1 MAAASD
7 SKYDV
12 YDWILQ
18 VAKSCTT
25 ISQKICVN
33 KLVQKFLDKYD
44 DFEMYQCLS
53 EQAWNES
60 NKAIL
65 KNLENESTKNK
76 SKKNC

>member
-7 SKYDV
+7 NKYDV
-12 YDWILQ
+12 YNWILQ

-25 ISQKICVN
+25 IQQKVCVN
-33 KLVQKFLDKYD
+33 KLVQKFLHKYD

-60 NKAIL
+60 SKAIIGNL
-65 KNLENESTKNK
+65 KNEYQNNNRTKR
-76 SKKNC
+76 

>member
-7 SKYDV
+7 NKYDV
-12 YDWILQ
+12 YNWILQ

-25 ISQKICVN
+25 VSQKVCVN
-33 KLVQKFLDKYD
+33 KLVQKFLHKYD
-44 DFEMYQCLS
+44 DWEMYYCLR

-65 KNLENESTKNK
+65 KNYENGKHQNNNRTK
-76 SKKNC
+76 

>member
-7 SKYDV
+7 NKYDV
-12 YDWILQ
+12 YNWILQ

-25 ISQKICVN
+25 IQHKICVN
-33 KLVQKFLDKYD
+33 KLVQKFLNKYD

-60 NKAIL
+60 SKAIIGNL
-65 KNLENESTKNK
+65 KNEYQNNNRTKR
-76 SKKNC
+76 

>member
-25 ISQKICVN
+25 ISHKICVN
-33 KLVQKFLDKYD
+33 KLVQKFLNKYD

-53 EQAWNES
+53 EQAWRES
-60 NKAIL
+60 SIAIE
-65 KNLENESTKNK
+65 KYLENDKHQNNTRTK
-76 SKKNC
+76 

>member
-7 SKYDV
+7 NKCDV
-12 YDWILQ
+12 YEWILQ

-25 ISQKICVN
+25 ISHKICVN

-65 KNLENESTKNK
+65 KNLENGKHQNNNRTK
-76 SKKNC
+76 